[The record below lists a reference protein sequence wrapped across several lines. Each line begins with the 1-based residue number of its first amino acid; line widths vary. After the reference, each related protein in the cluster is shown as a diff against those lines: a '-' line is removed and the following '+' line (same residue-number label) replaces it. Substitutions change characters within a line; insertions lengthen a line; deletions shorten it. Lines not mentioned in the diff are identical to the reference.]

1 MENWET
7 NDEEYEDITEEIMFQ
22 LKNSLKISLLKI
34 IDPLWK
40 TWQNCLLIQTDKYIY
55 FYQMNDVAGFRNL
68 IEKDFTVQLQM
79 LRGLNNRFYFALRD
93 PGAASDAL
101 HVLSFT
107 TDSDTQKVAVI
118 NEPIPAAYT
127 GEILSFELDPLN
139 SNDIESYHQDNDI
152 EDGWLDKLD

>member
-7 NDEEYEDITEEIMFQ
+7 NDEEYEDTTDEIMFQ

-68 IEKDFTVQLQM
+68 IEKDFTV
-79 LRGLNNRFYFALRD
+79 
-93 PGAASDAL
+93 
-101 HVLSFT
+101 
-107 TDSDTQKVAVI
+107 
-118 NEPIPAAYT
+118 
-127 GEILSFELDPLN
+127 
-139 SNDIESYHQDNDI
+139 
-152 EDGWLDKLD
+152 